1 MPRLLTY
8 DTAVQLLQQPG
19 FVLTVTFVDAK
30 RGREFS
36 IVGKNGGPSGS
47 ITEATA
53 ARLLVH
59 PKCRPCDPGLFAD
72 VAQTFSFHQNSNRTK
87 KPPAT
92 GGPGNHAA

>member
-19 FVLTVTFVDAK
+19 FVLTVTFVDSK

-72 VAQTFSFHQNSNRTK
+72 VAQTFSFHQKSSRKRNS
-87 KPPAT
+87 PPAV
-92 GGPGNHAA
+92 